1 MSNSK
6 AKRKYNKANYRRY
19 EFSVRLDSK
28 LEYLLS
34 LYVSMP
40 GNSLSNLVKSLLSQ
54 HFGVSPDDIWVPV
67 RFNRANGECTSEP
80 NNELDE
86 IINRFNLD
94 RHY

>member
-28 LEYLLS
+28 LEYLLN
-34 LYVSMP
+34 LYLSKP
-40 GNSLSNLVKSLLSQ
+40 GNSLSNLVKSLLCQ
-54 HFGVSPDDIWVPV
+54 HFGVNPDDIWVPV
-67 RFNRANGECTSEP
+67 RFCSADGDWVEVP

-86 IINRFNLD
+86 IISKFNL
-94 RHY
+94 